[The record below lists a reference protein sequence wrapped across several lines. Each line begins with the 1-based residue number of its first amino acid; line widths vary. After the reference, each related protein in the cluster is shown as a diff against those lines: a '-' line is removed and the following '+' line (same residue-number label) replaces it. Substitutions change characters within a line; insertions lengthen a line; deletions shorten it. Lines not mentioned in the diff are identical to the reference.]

1 MAVCYRQAAQIPP
14 AGLIKKTGYERLLN
28 GDYNISGS
36 ATKPHSMIQTTPPKE
51 KI

>member
-1 MAVCYRQAAQIPP
+1 MAVCYRQAAQMP
-14 AGLIKKTGYERLLN
+14 AGQIKKNGYERLLN